1 MKKSAMFPLIALAVF
16 IIAAGTASASNIT
29 IWDNEGTVGI
39 EDNEVTPN
47 CLQGQ
52 VWDLEAFWQSGN
64 ELSMIGGYNFNAGQ
78 GGFTTGDIFIDDLS
92 NGPAVWGSPTGAG
105 LGTNSVKSVSNA
117 NFNYDYV
124 IHIDTTFLT
133 YSVYALTA
141 NDLLLTAFYNQNDP
155 SSPWRWAEPI
165 GTTNPTPL
173 ANYMNRTIDVKT
185 FTDADPRAVVY
196 GVTGWPGYGDTHYL
210 ATGFDLSF
218 LAPGTDFLAKYTY
231 QCGNDNLIGQGTTAP
246 VPEPATLLLLGSGLL
261 GLAAFRRKA
270 K

>member
-1 MKKSAMFPLIALAVF
+1 MKKSAMVPLIALAVF

-52 VWDLEAFWQSGN
+52 VWDLEAFWQTGN
-64 ELSMIGGYNFNAGQ
+64 ELSMIGGYNFKLGQ
-78 GGFTTGDIFIDDLS
+78 SNGSTTFRSGDIFIDTNND
-92 NGPAVWGSPTGAG
+92 AVWGPAAAG
-105 LGTNSVKSVSNA
+105 SGGGESTVYNNA
-117 NFNYDYV
+117 FHYDYV
-124 IHIDTTFLT
+124 IDIKDDFSA
-133 YSVYALTA
+133 YSVYALNNDSLLTVYYGQNATA
-141 NDLLLTAFYNQNDP
+141 N
-155 SSPWRWAEPI
+155 PWRWVKPAGANPNSLWN
-165 GTTNPTPL
+165 GTISFTTENP
-173 ANYMNRTIDVKT
+173 
-185 FTDADPRAVVY
+185 Y
-196 GVTGWPGYGDTHYL
+196 GFQGWSGDTHYL

-218 LAPGTDFLAKYTY
+218 LAPGTEFLAKYTY
-231 QCGNDNLIGQGTTAP
+231 ECGNDNLIGQGTTAP